1 MANVEVWTFEDA
13 VEHVLDVFDLDNS
26 TRNKRIARRAILQAY
41 RDLPNMRSWNYYY
54 RRKPIFTVANY
65 NTGTISYDHTGGSS
79 ERLVTLTSGTFPTWA
94 ARGRIIINNVHYDV
108 ESYLTSTT
116 ITLTASGNPGE
127 DVAAGST
134 YNLYRNTY
142 PLPADYRKS
151 AKLYDITQWRE
162 MPLATPVEQQVVEG
176 SYYRDP
182 GTPKF
187 ATIKNDGDYY
197 GNMSISFTPPPSSV
211 KAYDLMYEA
220 RPRELATEKYDT
232 GTVSVASTTTT
243 TVTGSST
250 VFAAAHVGS
259 IIRFSSDSTNAPTSL
274 VGIRANNLINP
285 YLAQRVILSVST
297 ATSLTMDA
305 AIPNVLAGVKYT
317 ISDPIDLE
325 AGAMLTAF
333 WRMAELEMAK
343 LTTRND
349 VGMRE
354 QLARA
359 AILAAMEADE
369 RSTVAA
375 GQTSW
380 SAMRLPTITSIG

>member
-1 MANVEVWTFEDA
+1 MANVEIWTFEDA

-26 TRNKRIARRAILQAY
+26 TRNKRLARRAILQAY

-54 RRKPIFTVANY
+54 RRKPVLTVASY
-65 NTGTISYDHTGGSS
+65 NTGTIAYDHTGGSS
-79 ERLVTLTSGTFPTWA
+79 ERLVTLTGGTFPTWA
-94 ARGRIIINNVHYDV
+94 ARGRIILNSVHYDV
-108 ESYLTSTT
+108 ESYLSSTT
-116 ITLTASGNPGE
+116 LTLTANSNPSE
-127 DVAAGST
+127 DIAAGTT
-134 YNLYRNTY
+134 YTLYRNTY

-197 GNMSISFTPPPSSV
+197 GNMSISFTPPPSTA
-211 KAYDLMYEA
+211 KTYDLMYEA
-220 RPRELATEKYDT
+220 RPRELITEKYET
-232 GTVSVASTTTT
+232 GTVSVASTSTTAVSGT
-243 TVTGSST
+243 NT
-250 VFAAAHVGS
+250 VFAASHVGC
-259 IIRFSSDSTNAPTSL
+259 IIRFSADSTNPPTSL

-285 YLAQRVILSVST
+285 YLAQRVIQSVAS
-297 ATSLTMDA
+297 ATSLVMDA
-305 AIPNVLAGVKYT
+305 AIPSVLSGVKYT

-349 VGMRE
+349 VPMRE
-354 QLARA
+354 QLAKA
-359 AILAAMEADE
+359 SILAAMEADE

-380 SAMRLPTITSIG
+380 SALRLPTITSIG